1 MCFSPNS
8 VSPGSENA
16 DPYAQCP
23 SCLGLFLH
31 PHPEKQ
37 SNAVFDGPHAAVV
50 QQALEIQRHD
60 YFLKHLL
67 RIEKQIGSSTENLRL
82 MEIGC
87 GSGFLLKT
95 AISRGWQADALELS
109 PELASLAGQ
118 LNPSSNIT
126 VANVLDHNSGNSN
139 YDAVMALDVVE
150 HVLDPELM
158 LKNCQA
164 MLKPSGLL
172 LIQTPNTRG
181 LRSRTQKARWD
192 MRDSS
197 QHINLFSDRGL
208 EGLLEKT
215 GFEVVMLR
223 TVSGSGMEKG
233 TAAVL
238 ASIKEWLLDQ
248 AKLGNALCVIAKSD
262 LPK

>member
-1 MCFSPNS
+1 MCFF
-8 VSPGSENA
+8 PGA
-16 DPYAQCP
+16 DSADLYAQCP

-37 SNAVFDGPHAAVV
+37 SNAVFDGPDAAVV

-67 RIEKQIGSSTENLRL
+67 RIEKRVGSSTENRRL

-87 GSGFLLKT
+87 GSGVLLKT

-118 LNPSSNIT
+118 LNPSSKIT
-126 VANVLDHNSGNSN
+126 VADILDHTDGNSN

-164 MLKPSGLL
+164 MLKPGGLL
-172 LIQTPNTRG
+172 LIQTPNTLG

-192 MRDSS
+192 MLDCS
-197 QHINLFSDRGL
+197 QHINLFSARGL

-233 TAAVL
+233 AAVVV
-238 ASIKEWLLDQ
+238 ASMKEWVLDR
-248 AKLGNALCVIAKSD
+248 AKLGNALCVIARRVGD
-262 LPK
+262 